1 MPLRQAPQLRPAG
14 AIMRVTPRSGAGRP
28 AMSGFI
34 IGNYII
40 LAVLLI
46 LIAVLVI
53 TGLAAVFSDD
63 ENRNGEPDDR
73 NSPGRSS

>member
-1 MPLRQAPQLRPAG
+1 MSAY
-14 AIMRVTPRSGAGRP
+14 IM
-28 AMSGFI
+28 
-34 IGNYII
+34 GNYII

-63 ENRNGEPDDR
+63 ENRNGEADDR
-73 NSPGRSS
+73 NRPGRSS

>member
-1 MPLRQAPQLRPAG
+1 
-14 AIMRVTPRSGAGRP
+14 
-28 AMSGFI
+28 MSGFI
-34 IGNYII
+34 VGNYII

-73 NSPGRSS
+73 NRPGRSS